1 MCFASIVDSQQS
13 LQCGHKSKLNKIPW
27 NLRVFSVLILDDTVG
42 WNDTWIGTLD
52 FIKIIIDKFRGEVF
66 LLEQDKIENVS

>member
-42 WNDTWIGTLD
+42 WNDIWISALD
-52 FIKIIIDKFRGEVF
+52 FIKVILVKSRGKVS
-66 LLEQDKIENVS
+66 LLEQDTIKNLS